1 MYSLLYRAIS
11 VRAIDGESTEGNE
24 AVITVTFD
32 RTCSVWRDENGYPL
46 RELSVPSALRDYER
60 LGLCTAVTVER
71 LEILNSPDITD
82 LVFMGN
88 ITVSSMRTRVL
99 AAN

>member
-1 MYSLLYRAIS
+1 MLGLRFEIFPSRIITVQAT
-11 VRAIDGESTEGNE
+11 DGESSEGE
-24 AVITVTFD
+24 VAIIMVTFD

-46 RELSVPSALRDYER
+46 QELSVPSALRDYQR

-82 LVFMGN
+82 LTFMSN
-88 ITVSSMRTRVL
+88 ITVS
-99 AAN
+99 